1 MRNYHQLNPII
12 RLKEMTLLK
21 SQEVEQMIAAKGF
34 AEVEAVLQ
42 QTHYQ
47 RYLKPDFHERF
58 ETYLDE
64 ELLKTIKELAELV
77 PDQEVLRLYM
87 MPFTFHNLKV
97 LTKESVTGKDYDH
110 LLIED
115 GFYTIDECRT
125 AIKTGTSEVLPE
137 KIVTTIQEV
146 REYLEGGAVLQGIDI
161 IYDRRYLHEQRRLAD
176 EIKIPELQEAVIKMI
191 DLTNLTIAA
200 RCVLQKRSRSFMEAV
215 LVSVGSIPKEEF
227 LAFADA
233 SYSDFLAFLLESDYQ
248 EVLRPLIH
256 EQVIDFAG
264 LALLQD
270 NLITESYGQ
279 AQTDALGPLPL
290 LAFLNAKV
298 LELQNLRILLVG
310 KRSGFTEEQIRE
322 RMRHYDSLNRRDRR
336 ERIRHS
342 FSTIWLSGLLC
353 LGRKRSEAGAGKINE
368 EQYDHLPD

>member
-21 SQEVEQMIAAKGF
+21 PQEVEQMIAAKGF

-77 PDQEVLRLYM
+77 PDQEILRLYM

-191 DLTNLTIAA
+191 DLTNITIAA

-233 SYSDFLAFLLESDYQ
+233 FYSDFLAFLLESDYQ

-298 LELQNLRILLVG
+298 LELQNLRLLLVG
-310 KRSGFTEEQIRE
+310 KRSGFTEEQLRE
-322 RMRHYDSLNRRDRR
+322 RMRHYDS
-336 ERIRHS
+336 
-342 FSTIWLSGLLC
+342 
-353 LGRKRSEAGAGKINE
+353 
-368 EQYDHLPD
+368 

>member
-21 SQEVEQMIAAKGF
+21 PQEMEQMIAAKGF

-77 PDQEVLRLYM
+77 PDQEILRLYM

-191 DLTNLTIAA
+191 DLTNITIAA

-233 SYSDFLAFLLESDYQ
+233 SYSDFLAFLFESDYQ

-310 KRSGFTEEQIRE
+310 KRSGFTEEQLRE
-322 RMRHYDSLNRRDRR
+322 RMRHYDS
-336 ERIRHS
+336 
-342 FSTIWLSGLLC
+342 
-353 LGRKRSEAGAGKINE
+353 
-368 EQYDHLPD
+368 

>member
-12 RLKEMTLLK
+12 RLKEMTLLEP
-21 SQEVEQMIAAKGF
+21 QEVEQMIAAKGF

-77 PDQEVLRLYM
+77 PDQEILRLYM

-191 DLTNLTIAA
+191 DLTNITIAA

-233 SYSDFLAFLLESDYQ
+233 SYSDFLTFLLESDYQ

-310 KRSGFTEEQIRE
+310 KRSGFTEEQLRE
-322 RMRHYDSLNRRDRR
+322 RMRHYDS
-336 ERIRHS
+336 
-342 FSTIWLSGLLC
+342 
-353 LGRKRSEAGAGKINE
+353 
-368 EQYDHLPD
+368 

>member
-21 SQEVEQMIAAKGF
+21 PQEVEQMIAAKGF

-77 PDQEVLRLYM
+77 PDQEILRLHM

-191 DLTNLTIAA
+191 DLTNITIAA

-233 SYSDFLAFLLESDYQ
+233 SYSDLLAFLLESDYQ

-310 KRSGFTEEQIRE
+310 KRSGFTEEQLRE
-322 RMRHYDSLNRRDRR
+322 RMRHYDS
-336 ERIRHS
+336 
-342 FSTIWLSGLLC
+342 
-353 LGRKRSEAGAGKINE
+353 
-368 EQYDHLPD
+368 

>member
-1 MRNYHQLNPII
+1 
-12 RLKEMTLLK
+12 
-21 SQEVEQMIAAKGF
+21 
-34 AEVEAVLQ
+34 
-42 QTHYQ
+42 HYQ

-77 PDQEVLRLYM
+77 PDQEILRLYM

-137 KIVTTIQEV
+137 KIVTTVQEV
-146 REYLEGGAVLQGIDI
+146 RDYLEGGAVLQCIDI

-191 DLTNLTIAA
+191 DLTNITIAA

-215 LVSVGSIPKEEF
+215 LV
-227 LAFADA
+227 
-233 SYSDFLAFLLESDYQ
+233 
-248 EVLRPLIH
+248 
-256 EQVIDFAG
+256 
-264 LALLQD
+264 
-270 NLITESYGQ
+270 
-279 AQTDALGPLPL
+279 
-290 LAFLNAKV
+290 
-298 LELQNLRILLVG
+298 
-310 KRSGFTEEQIRE
+310 
-322 RMRHYDSLNRRDRR
+322 
-336 ERIRHS
+336 
-342 FSTIWLSGLLC
+342 
-353 LGRKRSEAGAGKINE
+353 
-368 EQYDHLPD
+368 

>member
-21 SQEVEQMIAAKGF
+21 PQEVEQMIAAEGF

-77 PDQEVLRLYM
+77 PDQEILRLYM

-191 DLTNLTIAA
+191 DLTNITIAA

-233 SYSDFLAFLLESDYQ
+233 SYSDFLAFLLENDYQ

-310 KRSGFTEEQIRE
+310 KRSGFTEEQLRE
-322 RMRHYDSLNRRDRR
+322 RMRHYDS
-336 ERIRHS
+336 
-342 FSTIWLSGLLC
+342 
-353 LGRKRSEAGAGKINE
+353 
-368 EQYDHLPD
+368 

>member
-21 SQEVEQMIAAKGF
+21 PQEVEQMIAAKGF

-77 PDQEVLRLYM
+77 PDQEILRLYM

-191 DLTNLTIAA
+191 DLTNITIAA

-233 SYSDFLAFLLESDYQ
+233 SYSDFLAFLFESDYQ

-310 KRSGFTEEQIRE
+310 KRSGFTEEQLRE
-322 RMRHYDSLNRRDRR
+322 RMRHYDS
-336 ERIRHS
+336 
-342 FSTIWLSGLLC
+342 
-353 LGRKRSEAGAGKINE
+353 
-368 EQYDHLPD
+368 

>member
-21 SQEVEQMIAAKGF
+21 PQEVEQMIAAKGF

-77 PDQEVLRLYM
+77 PDQEILRLYM

-191 DLTNLTIAA
+191 DLTNMTIAA
-200 RCVLQKRSRSFMEAV
+200 RCLLQKRSRSFMEAV

-233 SYSDFLAFLLESDYQ
+233 SYSDFLTFLLESDYQ

-310 KRSGFTEEQIRE
+310 KRSGFTEEQLRE
-322 RMRHYDSLNRRDRR
+322 RMRHYDS
-336 ERIRHS
+336 
-342 FSTIWLSGLLC
+342 
-353 LGRKRSEAGAGKINE
+353 
-368 EQYDHLPD
+368 

>member
-21 SQEVEQMIAAKGF
+21 PQEVEQMIAAKGF

-77 PDQEVLRLYM
+77 PDQEILRLYM

-191 DLTNLTIAA
+191 DLTNITIAA
-200 RCVLQKRSRSFMEAV
+200 RCVLQKRSRSLSECRQYPERRIFSICGCV
-215 LVSVGSIPKEEF
+215 L
-227 LAFADA
+227 
-233 SYSDFLAFLLESDYQ
+233 
-248 EVLRPLIH
+248 
-256 EQVIDFAG
+256 
-264 LALLQD
+264 
-270 NLITESYGQ
+270 
-279 AQTDALGPLPL
+279 
-290 LAFLNAKV
+290 
-298 LELQNLRILLVG
+298 
-310 KRSGFTEEQIRE
+310 
-322 RMRHYDSLNRRDRR
+322 
-336 ERIRHS
+336 
-342 FSTIWLSGLLC
+342 
-353 LGRKRSEAGAGKINE
+353 
-368 EQYDHLPD
+368 

>member
-21 SQEVEQMIAAKGF
+21 PQEMEQMIAAKGF

-77 PDQEVLRLYM
+77 PDQEILRLYM

-137 KIVTTIQEV
+137 KTVTTIQEV

-191 DLTNLTIAA
+191 DLTNITIAA

-233 SYSDFLAFLLESDYQ
+233 SYSDFLAFLFESDYQ

-310 KRSGFTEEQIRE
+310 KRSGFTEEQLRE
-322 RMRHYDSLNRRDRR
+322 RMRHYDS
-336 ERIRHS
+336 
-342 FSTIWLSGLLC
+342 
-353 LGRKRSEAGAGKINE
+353 
-368 EQYDHLPD
+368 

>member
-77 PDQEVLRLYM
+77 PDQEILRLYM

-97 LTKESVTGKDYDH
+97 LTKESVTKKDYNH

-227 LAFADA
+227 LAFADG

-322 RMRHYDSLNRRDRR
+322 RMRHYDS
-336 ERIRHS
+336 
-342 FSTIWLSGLLC
+342 
-353 LGRKRSEAGAGKINE
+353 
-368 EQYDHLPD
+368 

>member
-21 SQEVEQMIAAKGF
+21 PQEVEQMIAAEGF

-77 PDQEVLRLYM
+77 PDQEILRLYM

-191 DLTNLTIAA
+191 DLTNITIAA

-233 SYSDFLAFLLESDYQ
+233 SYSDFLDFLLESDYQ

-279 AQTDALGPLPL
+279 AQTDALGPVPL

-310 KRSGFTEEQIRE
+310 KRSGFTEEQLRE
-322 RMRHYDSLNRRDRR
+322 RMRHYDS
-336 ERIRHS
+336 
-342 FSTIWLSGLLC
+342 
-353 LGRKRSEAGAGKINE
+353 
-368 EQYDHLPD
+368 

>member
-21 SQEVEQMIAAKGF
+21 PQEVEQMIAAKGF

-77 PDQEVLRLYM
+77 PDQEILRLYM

-191 DLTNLTIAA
+191 DLTNITIAA

-227 LAFADA
+227 LAFADV

-310 KRSGFTEEQIRE
+310 KRSGFTEEQLRE
-322 RMRHYDSLNRRDRR
+322 RMRHYDS
-336 ERIRHS
+336 
-342 FSTIWLSGLLC
+342 
-353 LGRKRSEAGAGKINE
+353 
-368 EQYDHLPD
+368 

>member
-21 SQEVEQMIAAKGF
+21 PQEVEQMIAAEGF

-77 PDQEVLRLYM
+77 PDQEILRLYM

-191 DLTNLTIAA
+191 DLTNITIAA

-227 LAFADA
+227 LAFADV

-310 KRSGFTEEQIRE
+310 KRSGFTEEQLRE
-322 RMRHYDSLNRRDRR
+322 RMRHYDS
-336 ERIRHS
+336 
-342 FSTIWLSGLLC
+342 
-353 LGRKRSEAGAGKINE
+353 
-368 EQYDHLPD
+368 

>member
-77 PDQEVLRLYM
+77 PDQEILRLYM

-97 LTKESVTGKDYDH
+97 LTKESVTKKDYNH

-125 AIKTGTSEVLPE
+125 AIKTGISEVLPE

-161 IYDRRYLHEQRRLAD
+161 IYDH
-176 EIKIPELQEAVIKMI
+176 AV
-191 DLTNLTIAA
+191 
-200 RCVLQKRSRSFMEAV
+200 
-215 LVSVGSIPKEEF
+215 
-227 LAFADA
+227 
-233 SYSDFLAFLLESDYQ
+233 
-248 EVLRPLIH
+248 
-256 EQVIDFAG
+256 
-264 LALLQD
+264 
-270 NLITESYGQ
+270 
-279 AQTDALGPLPL
+279 
-290 LAFLNAKV
+290 
-298 LELQNLRILLVG
+298 
-310 KRSGFTEEQIRE
+310 FT
-322 RMRHYDSLNRRDRR
+322 
-336 ERIRHS
+336 
-342 FSTIWLSGLLC
+342 
-353 LGRKRSEAGAGKINE
+353 
-368 EQYDHLPD
+368 

>member
-21 SQEVEQMIAAKGF
+21 PQEMEQMIAAKGF

-77 PDQEVLRLYM
+77 PDKEILRLYM

-191 DLTNLTIAA
+191 DLTNITIAA

-215 LVSVGSIPKEEF
+215 LMSVGSIPKEEF

-298 LELQNLRILLVG
+298 LELQNLRLLLVG
-310 KRSGFTEEQIRE
+310 KRSGFTEEQLRE
-322 RMRHYDSLNRRDRR
+322 RMRHYDS
-336 ERIRHS
+336 
-342 FSTIWLSGLLC
+342 
-353 LGRKRSEAGAGKINE
+353 
-368 EQYDHLPD
+368 

>member
-21 SQEVEQMIAAKGF
+21 PQEVEQMIAAQGF

-77 PDQEVLRLYM
+77 PDQEILRLYM

-191 DLTNLTIAA
+191 DLTNITIAA

-233 SYSDFLAFLLESDYQ
+233 FYSDFLAFLLESDYQ

-310 KRSGFTEEQIRE
+310 KRSGFTEEQLRE
-322 RMRHYDSLNRRDRR
+322 RMRHYDS
-336 ERIRHS
+336 
-342 FSTIWLSGLLC
+342 
-353 LGRKRSEAGAGKINE
+353 
-368 EQYDHLPD
+368 

>member
-21 SQEVEQMIAAKGF
+21 PQEVEQMIAAKGF

-77 PDQEVLRLYM
+77 PDQEILRLYM

-233 SYSDFLAFLLESDYQ
+233 SYSDFLTFLLESDYQ

-310 KRSGFTEEQIRE
+310 KRSGFTEEQLRE
-322 RMRHYDSLNRRDRR
+322 RMRHYDS
-336 ERIRHS
+336 
-342 FSTIWLSGLLC
+342 
-353 LGRKRSEAGAGKINE
+353 
-368 EQYDHLPD
+368 

>member
-21 SQEVEQMIAAKGF
+21 PQEVEQMIAAKGF

-64 ELLKTIKELAELV
+64 ELLKTIKEMAELV
-77 PDQEVLRLYM
+77 PDQEILRLYM

-146 REYLEGGAVLQGIDI
+146 REYLEGAAVLQGIDI

-191 DLTNLTIAA
+191 DLTNITIAA

-233 SYSDFLAFLLESDYQ
+233 SYSDFLTFLLESDYQ

-264 LALLQD
+264 LAHLQD

-310 KRSGFTEEQIRE
+310 KRSGFTEEQLRE
-322 RMRHYDSLNRRDRR
+322 RMRHYDS
-336 ERIRHS
+336 
-342 FSTIWLSGLLC
+342 
-353 LGRKRSEAGAGKINE
+353 
-368 EQYDHLPD
+368 

>member
-21 SQEVEQMIAAKGF
+21 PQEVEQMIAAKGF

-77 PDQEVLRLYM
+77 PDQEILRLYM

-191 DLTNLTIAA
+191 DLTNITIAA

-233 SYSDFLAFLLESDYQ
+233 FYSDFLAFLLESDYQ

-256 EQVIDFAG
+256 EHVIDFAG

-298 LELQNLRILLVG
+298 LELQNLRLLLVG
-310 KRSGFTEEQIRE
+310 KRSGFTEEQLRE
-322 RMRHYDSLNRRDRR
+322 RMRHYDS
-336 ERIRHS
+336 
-342 FSTIWLSGLLC
+342 
-353 LGRKRSEAGAGKINE
+353 
-368 EQYDHLPD
+368 

>member
-21 SQEVEQMIAAKGF
+21 PQEMEQMIAAKGF

-77 PDQEVLRLYM
+77 PDQEILRLYM

-191 DLTNLTIAA
+191 DLTNITIAA

-233 SYSDFLAFLLESDYQ
+233 FYSDFLAFLLESDYQ

-310 KRSGFTEEQIRE
+310 KRSGFTEEQLRE
-322 RMRHYDSLNRRDRR
+322 RMRHYDS
-336 ERIRHS
+336 
-342 FSTIWLSGLLC
+342 
-353 LGRKRSEAGAGKINE
+353 
-368 EQYDHLPD
+368 

>member
-77 PDQEVLRLYM
+77 PDQEILRLYM

-191 DLTNLTIAA
+191 DLTNITIAA

-233 SYSDFLAFLLESDYQ
+233 SYRDFLAFLLESNYQ

-322 RMRHYDSLNRRDRR
+322 RMRHYDS
-336 ERIRHS
+336 
-342 FSTIWLSGLLC
+342 
-353 LGRKRSEAGAGKINE
+353 
-368 EQYDHLPD
+368 

>member
-21 SQEVEQMIAAKGF
+21 PQEVEQMIATEGF

-64 ELLKTIKELAELV
+64 EFLKTIKELAELV
-77 PDQEVLRLYM
+77 PDQEILRLYM

-191 DLTNLTIAA
+191 DLTNITIAA

-310 KRSGFTEEQIRE
+310 KRSGFTEEQLRE
-322 RMRHYDSLNRRDRR
+322 RMRHYDSYRRDRR

>member
-21 SQEVEQMIAAKGF
+21 PQEVEQMIAAKGF

-77 PDQEVLRLYM
+77 PDQEILRLYM

-191 DLTNLTIAA
+191 DLTNITIAA

-233 SYSDFLAFLLESDYQ
+233 SYSDLLAFLLESDYQ

-322 RMRHYDSLNRRDRR
+322 RMRHYDS
-336 ERIRHS
+336 
-342 FSTIWLSGLLC
+342 
-353 LGRKRSEAGAGKINE
+353 
-368 EQYDHLPD
+368 

>member
-21 SQEVEQMIAAKGF
+21 PQEVEQMIAAEGF

-77 PDQEVLRLYM
+77 PDQEILRLYM

-191 DLTNLTIAA
+191 DLTNITIAA

-215 LVSVGSIPKEEF
+215 LVSVGGIPKEEF
-227 LAFADA
+227 LAFADV

-310 KRSGFTEEQIRE
+310 KRSGFTEEQLRE
-322 RMRHYDSLNRRDRR
+322 RMRHYDS
-336 ERIRHS
+336 
-342 FSTIWLSGLLC
+342 
-353 LGRKRSEAGAGKINE
+353 
-368 EQYDHLPD
+368 

>member
-21 SQEVEQMIAAKGF
+21 PQEMEQMIAAKGF

-77 PDQEVLRLYM
+77 PDQEILRLYM

-191 DLTNLTIAA
+191 DLTNITIAA

-227 LAFADA
+227 LVFADA
-233 SYSDFLAFLLESDYQ
+233 SYSDFLAFLFESDYQ

-310 KRSGFTEEQIRE
+310 KRSGFTEEQLRE
-322 RMRHYDSLNRRDRR
+322 RMRHYDS
-336 ERIRHS
+336 
-342 FSTIWLSGLLC
+342 
-353 LGRKRSEAGAGKINE
+353 
-368 EQYDHLPD
+368 

>member
-21 SQEVEQMIAAKGF
+21 PQEVEQMIAAKGF

-77 PDQEVLRLYM
+77 PDQEILRLYM

-115 GFYTIDECRT
+115 GFYTIDEYRT

-191 DLTNLTIAA
+191 DLTNITIAA

-233 SYSDFLAFLLESDYQ
+233 SYGDFLAFLLESDYQ

-310 KRSGFTEEQIRE
+310 KRSGFTEEQLRE
-322 RMRHYDSLNRRDRR
+322 RMRHYDS
-336 ERIRHS
+336 
-342 FSTIWLSGLLC
+342 
-353 LGRKRSEAGAGKINE
+353 
-368 EQYDHLPD
+368 

>member
-21 SQEVEQMIAAKGF
+21 PQEVEQMIAAEGF

-77 PDQEVLRLYM
+77 PDQEILRLYM

-191 DLTNLTIAA
+191 DLTNITIAA

-233 SYSDFLAFLLESDYQ
+233 SYSDFLAFLFESDYQ

-310 KRSGFTEEQIRE
+310 KRSGFTEEQLRE
-322 RMRHYDSLNRRDRR
+322 RMRHYDS
-336 ERIRHS
+336 
-342 FSTIWLSGLLC
+342 
-353 LGRKRSEAGAGKINE
+353 
-368 EQYDHLPD
+368 

>member
-21 SQEVEQMIAAKGF
+21 PQEVEQMIAAKGF

-77 PDQEVLRLYM
+77 PDQEILRLYM

-191 DLTNLTIAA
+191 DLTNITIAA

-233 SYSDFLAFLLESDYQ
+233 SYSDFITFLLESDYQ

-310 KRSGFTEEQIRE
+310 KRSGFTEEQLRE
-322 RMRHYDSLNRRDRR
+322 RMRHYDS
-336 ERIRHS
+336 
-342 FSTIWLSGLLC
+342 
-353 LGRKRSEAGAGKINE
+353 
-368 EQYDHLPD
+368 

>member
-21 SQEVEQMIAAKGF
+21 PQEVEQMITAKNF
-34 AEVEAVLQ
+34 AGVETVLQ

-47 RYLKPDFHERF
+47 RYLHPYFHEQF
-58 ETYLDE
+58 EISLDE
-64 ELLKTIKELAELV
+64 ELLKTIKELIELV
-77 PDQEVLRLYM
+77 PNQEILRLYM

-97 LTKESVTGKDYDH
+97 LTKESVTGKDYAH
-110 LLIED
+110 LLVED

-125 AIKTGTSEVLPE
+125 AIKTGISEVLPE

-176 EIKIPELQEAVIKMI
+176 KINIPELQEAVIKMI
-191 DLTNLTIAA
+191 DLTNITIAA
-200 RCVLQKRSRSFMEAV
+200 RCLSQKRSCSFMKAV

-233 SYSDFLAFLLESDYQ
+233 SYSDFITFLLESEYQ
-248 EVLRPLIH
+248 EVMRPIID

-270 NLITESYGQ
+270 NLITESFAS
-279 AQTDALGPLPL
+279 AQIDALGPLPL
-290 LAFLNAKV
+290 LAFLNAKI

-310 KRSGFTEEQIRE
+310 KRSGFTEGQIRE
-322 RMRHYDSLNRRDRR
+322 RMRRYD
-336 ERIRHS
+336 
-342 FSTIWLSGLLC
+342 
-353 LGRKRSEAGAGKINE
+353 A
-368 EQYDHLPD
+368 

>member
-21 SQEVEQMIAAKGF
+21 PQEVEQMIAAKGF

-64 ELLKTIKELAELV
+64 DLLKTIKELAELV
-77 PDQEVLRLYM
+77 PDQEILRLYM

-146 REYLEGGAVLQGIDI
+146 RQYLEGGAVLQGIDI

-176 EIKIPELQEAVIKMI
+176 EINIPELQEAVIKMI
-191 DLTNLTIAA
+191 DLTNITIAA
-200 RCVLQKRSRSFMEAV
+200 RCVLQKRSRSFMEAI

-233 SYSDFLAFLLESDYQ
+233 SYSDFLTFLLESDYQ

-310 KRSGFTEEQIRE
+310 KRSGFTEEQLRE
-322 RMRHYDSLNRRDRR
+322 RMRHYDS
-336 ERIRHS
+336 
-342 FSTIWLSGLLC
+342 
-353 LGRKRSEAGAGKINE
+353 
-368 EQYDHLPD
+368 

>member
-21 SQEVEQMIAAKGF
+21 PQEVEQMIAAKGF
-34 AEVEAVLQ
+34 AEVEAVFQ

-77 PDQEVLRLYM
+77 PDQEILRLYM

-191 DLTNLTIAA
+191 DLTNITIAA

-233 SYSDFLAFLLESDYQ
+233 SYSDLLAFLLESDYQ

-322 RMRHYDSLNRRDRR
+322 RMRHYDS
-336 ERIRHS
+336 
-342 FSTIWLSGLLC
+342 
-353 LGRKRSEAGAGKINE
+353 
-368 EQYDHLPD
+368 

>member
-77 PDQEVLRLYM
+77 PDQEILRLYM

-97 LTKESVTGKDYDH
+97 LTKESVTKKDYNH

-146 REYLEGGAVLQGIDI
+146 R
-161 IYDRRYLHEQRRLAD
+161 
-176 EIKIPELQEAVIKMI
+176 
-191 DLTNLTIAA
+191 
-200 RCVLQKRSRSFMEAV
+200 
-215 LVSVGSIPKEEF
+215 
-227 LAFADA
+227 
-233 SYSDFLAFLLESDYQ
+233 
-248 EVLRPLIH
+248 
-256 EQVIDFAG
+256 
-264 LALLQD
+264 
-270 NLITESYGQ
+270 
-279 AQTDALGPLPL
+279 
-290 LAFLNAKV
+290 
-298 LELQNLRILLVG
+298 
-310 KRSGFTEEQIRE
+310 
-322 RMRHYDSLNRRDRR
+322 
-336 ERIRHS
+336 
-342 FSTIWLSGLLC
+342 ST
-353 LGRKRSEAGAGKINE
+353 
-368 EQYDHLPD
+368 

>member
-1 MRNYHQLNPII
+1 MNPII

-21 SQEVEQMIAAKGF
+21 PQEVEQMIAAKGF

-77 PDQEVLRLYM
+77 PDQEILRLYM

-191 DLTNLTIAA
+191 DLTNITIAA

-233 SYSDFLAFLLESDYQ
+233 FYSDFLAFLLESDYQ

-298 LELQNLRILLVG
+298 LELQNLRLLLVG
-310 KRSGFTEEQIRE
+310 KRSGFTEEQLRE
-322 RMRHYDSLNRRDRR
+322 RMRHYDS
-336 ERIRHS
+336 
-342 FSTIWLSGLLC
+342 
-353 LGRKRSEAGAGKINE
+353 
-368 EQYDHLPD
+368 